1 MEALEGVA
9 SRVLESQR
17 VISDA
22 DFQVTDS
29 QNRFKQSSTA
39 LLALTFIVF
48 FAYSIIKFII
58 HRKTN
63 YGLDKTAE
71 VNEILTV
78 IVKVIEHDLAPS
90 LIVYY
95 MIMGLAEFYVFAAI
109 FGYFV
114 FLIGGL
120 LVLAYKM
127 KNMQMI
133 KIFRALLVLCTF
145 CGFLNIFIDNMV
157 FKGVDSN
164 RLASLAAP
172 SSG

>member
-1 MEALEGVA
+1 M
-9 SRVLESQR
+9 
-17 VISDA
+17 
-22 DFQVTDS
+22 
-29 QNRFKQSSTA
+29 
-39 LLALTFIVF
+39 TFIAF
-48 FAYSIIKFII
+48 FAYSILKFLI

-63 YGLDKTAE
+63 FGLDKTVA
-71 VNEILTV
+71 VPEIMTV
-78 IVKVIEHDLAPS
+78 IVRVVEHDLAPS

-133 KIFRALLVLCTF
+133 KIFRGLLVACTF

-164 RLASLAAP
+164 RLASLAFP
-172 SSG
+172 SN